1 MDVASFLLNCTSTLP
16 NAEEIPALLFGDN
29 DGEIEGEEDDDE
41 AEVKFD
47 NNITG
52 AASASAET
60 VSKATSTDTSTE
72 SSPPT
77 LPVWVNDNT
86 NSVEVS
92 CINPRGKFLLNLNNN
107 QCALANPKTPQEQIH
122 FSATN
127 IEHIVWFR
135 KPEDYKKLRQ
145 LSSGGGN
152 GKGNAK
158 DLPGHMVLICLGDG
172 IMFRNK
178 ALKQVCFQLPS
189 YPHPSATTASA
200 DDVTEKSGNNKQLLT
215 EKYWW
220 NEFSKTLLANTTKG
234 GIIRVH
240 ATMDKP
246 ELNSGKNNFVF
257 RSEGESGRTTTTE
270 SMPYVGCYQGFNDG
284 ALFPLSEGLLFFK

>member
-16 NAEEIPALLFGDN
+16 NAEEISALLLGDN
-29 DGEIEGEEDDDE
+29 DGEIEGVENDDE
-41 AEVKFD
+41 AEVKVD

-52 AASASAET
+52 AASASVET
-60 VSKATSTDTSTE
+60 VSKASNTDTSTDTSP
-72 SSPPT
+72 SP
-77 LPVWVNDNT
+77 LLINDT
-86 NSVEVS
+86 SNSVEVS
-92 CINPRGKFLLNLNNN
+92 CINPRGKFLLHLYNNEI
-107 QCALANPKTPQEQIH
+107 ALTNPKTPEDKIR

-127 IEHIVWFR
+127 VEHIIWFR
-135 KPEDYKKLRQ
+135 KPEDYKKLKQ
-145 LSSGGGN
+145 LSSCSGGN

-189 YPHPSATTASA
+189 YPHPSATAVASA
-200 DDVTEKSGNNKQLLT
+200 DDVAEKSGKNKQLLT

-220 NEFSKTLLANTTKG
+220 NEFSKTLLANATKG

-246 ELNSGKNNFVF
+246 ELNTGKINFVF

-284 ALFPLSEGLLFFK
+284 ALFPLREGLLFFK